1 MFKKLLFLCLTLG
14 AFQFAQAQNEPPKF
28 TLGPKAGVNFSTLIQ
43 DTKNFSA
50 DYRLGYNAGLFLRFN
65 VGRLYI
71 QPEGFFSTKGASI
84 TINNSSD
91 PKVKSGKYDLK
102 LTNLDVPILIGLNL
116 INNNLFNIRVFGGP
130 MGSFNLNGEGVKE
143 FLKETG
149 SVSEAYK
156 KAVLGYQAGVG
167 VDVGAF
173 TVDARYEGS
182 FTETGDWD
190 RVNLGKPKGGLYQL
204 SLGFKIL

>member
-1 MFKKLLFLCLTLG
+1 MFKKLFFLCLTLG
-14 AFQFAQAQNEPPKF
+14 SLQLAQAQSEPPKF
-28 TLGPKAGVNFSTLIQ
+28 TFGPKAGVNFSTLVR

-50 DYRLGYNAGLFLRFN
+50 DYRLGYNAGVFLRFN
-65 VGRLYI
+65 IGRLYI

-84 TINNSSD
+84 TINNSTD
-91 PKVKSGKYDLK
+91 PDVKNGKYDLK
-102 LTNLDVPILIGLNL
+102 LNNVDVPILVGLNL
-116 INNNLFNIRVFGGP
+116 INNRVFNIRAFAGP
-130 MGSFNLNGEGVKE
+130 MGSFNLNGQGVKD

-182 FTETGDWD
+182 ITETGDWD

-204 SLGFKIL
+204 SLGLKIL

>member
-1 MFKKLLFLCLTLG
+1 MIKKLFFVCL
-14 AFQFAQAQNEPPKF
+14 AIFSFQLVQAQDNPPKF
-28 TLGPKAGVNFSTLIQ
+28 TFGPKAGVNFSTLVR

-65 VGRLYI
+65 IGRLYI
-71 QPEGFFSTKGASI
+71 QPEGIFSTKGAAI
-84 TINNSSD
+84 TINQSVD
-91 PKVKSGKYDLK
+91 PDVKTGKYELK
-102 LTNLDVPILIGLNL
+102 LTNVDVPILIGLNL
-116 INNNLFNIRVFGGP
+116 INNKLFNIRVFGGP
-130 MGSFNLNGEGVKE
+130 MGSYNLNGQGVKD

-149 SVSEAYK
+149 SVSDAYK

-167 VDVGAF
+167 VDVGSF

-182 FTETGDWD
+182 LTETGDWE

-204 SLGFKIL
+204 SLGLKIL